1 MNIKKRPTMLMIL
14 DGFGVSERYEGN
26 AIAQANTPN
35 MDRLFKEYPGTT
47 LQACGM
53 AVGLPE
59 GQMGNSEV
67 GHLNIG
73 AGRIIYQ
80 ELTHIT
86 KEIEEGK
93 FFENAA
99 LIKAMNN
106 IIENQS
112 SFDQRNDS
120 SKRPPALHLL
130 GLLSDGGVHSHIDHL
145 KALIK
150 MAKNYGVENVFVHA
164 YLDGRDVPP
173 RSAKTYIEDLENYI
187 AELELGKIVMIS
199 GRYYAMDRDKRWE
212 RVQLAYDAMTL
223 RKGRKAKSTLEA
235 MDIAYANE
243 ENDEFV
249 LPTCI
254 CDSNDPEDDMK
265 YAVQDGDSMIMFN
278 FRPDRAREITRCFV
292 DRDFGKAD
300 PNSATSDIFG
310 FKREKEL
317 SNLTYICMCQYDAT
331 MPNVEVAYPP
341 ETPKNTFGEY
351 ISSLGLTQLRIAETE
366 KYAHVTFF
374 FNGQVEEPYPGE
386 DRILVPSPKVATYD
400 LQPEM
405 SAYEVTDK
413 VIEAID
419 SGKYD
424 FIILNFA
431 NSDMVGHT
439 GIMEAAI
446 KAVEALDSCV
456 GRIAEKVLEKD
467 GQILLTAD
475 HGNSDEMIDQ
485 SGNVVTS
492 HSLNPVPLCHISNN
506 PIELKEGGRL
516 CDIMPTL
523 LTLAEVPI
531 PAEMTGKCLSV
542 MKQALR

>member
-1 MNIKKRPTMLMIL
+1 MLMIL
-14 DGFGVSERYEGN
+14 DGFGVSEKYDGN

-35 MDRLFKEYPGTT
+35 FDELFKKYPGTT
-47 LQACGM
+47 LDASGM
-53 AVGLPE
+53 AVGLPD

-73 AGRIIYQ
+73 AGRVIYQ

-99 LIKAMNN
+99 LISAMEHVTN
-106 IIENQS
+106 
-112 SFDQRNDS
+112 
-120 SKRPPALHLL
+120 SKISGNRGPALHLL

-150 MAKNYGVENVFVHA
+150 MAKDHGIENVFVHA
-164 YLDGRDVPP
+164 FLDGRDVPP
-173 RSAKTYIEDLENYI
+173 RCAKTYIE
-187 AELELGKIVMIS
+187 ELESYMAEVGVGKIVMIS

-212 RVQLAYDAMTL
+212 RVELAYDAMTL
-223 RKGRKAKSTLEA
+223 REGRRATSAAEA
-235 MDIAYANE
+235 IDIAYSND

-249 LPTCI
+249 IPTCI
-254 CDSNDPEDDMK
+254 GEMLMPTAGDDLDASELHTSTNNPAKLEDMK
-265 YAVQDGDSMIMFN
+265 YAVQDGDAMIMFN
-278 FRPDRAREITRCFV
+278 FRPDRAREITRAFV
-292 DRDFGKAD
+292 DSTFDTPVEDGGFGGFDRKKKV
-300 PNSATSDIFG
+300 SDIC
-310 FKREKEL
+310 
-317 SNLTYICMCQYDAT
+317 YICMCQYDAS
-331 MPNVEVAYPP
+331 MPNVSVAYPP

-351 ISSLGLTQLRIAETE
+351 ISNLGLTQLRIAETE

-400 LQPEM
+400 LKPEM

-419 SGKYD
+419 SDKYD

-439 GIMEAAI
+439 GVMEAAI
-446 KAVEALDSCV
+446 KAVEALDTCV
-456 GRIAEKVLEKD
+456 RRIVDKILEKD
-467 GQILLTAD
+467 GQLLLTAD
-475 HGNSDEMIDQ
+475 HGNSDEMIDDK
-485 SGNVVTS
+485 GNVVTA
-492 HSLNPVPLCHISNN
+492 HSLNPVPLYHIANS
-506 PIELKEGGRL
+506 PRELADGGRL
-516 CDIMPTL
+516 SDIMPTL
-523 LTLAEVPI
+523 LTLAGIPVPE
-531 PAEMTGKCLSV
+531 EMTGRCLI
-542 MKQALR
+542 LE